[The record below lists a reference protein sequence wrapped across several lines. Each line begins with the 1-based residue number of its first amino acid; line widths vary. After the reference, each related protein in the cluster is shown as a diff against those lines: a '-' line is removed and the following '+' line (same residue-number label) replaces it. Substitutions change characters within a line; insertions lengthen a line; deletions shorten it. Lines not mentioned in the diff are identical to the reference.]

1 MTREMRR
8 HERILDESRVRE
20 LLLNSEYGVLSTTS
34 VDGGVYGIPMSYVA
48 SDGCIYFHCA
58 MIGHK
63 IDNITANPLVSF
75 CVVGKTEV
83 SPAAF
88 TTAYES
94 VVVSGLIKT
103 VDVVD
108 EKRDALQLLVKKYSR
123 GFETEGDVYIDKAIH
138 KTKILKLTIDSITGK
153 GRQL

>member
-1 MTREMRR
+1 MAREMRR
-8 HERILDESRVRE
+8 HERVLDESKARD
-20 LLLNSEYGVLSTTS
+20 LLLNGEYGVLSTSS

-48 SDGCIYFHCA
+48 ADGCIYFHCA
-58 MIGHK
+58 MVGHK

-83 SPAAF
+83 SPTAF

-94 VVVSGLIKT
+94 VVVSGFIEI
-103 VDVVD
+103 VDVEN
-108 EKRDALQLLVKKYSR
+108 EKREALRLLVKKYSQ

>member
-1 MTREMRR
+1 MSREMRR
-8 HERILDESRVRE
+8 HERVLDGSKTRI
-20 LLLNSEYGVLSTTS
+20 LLLKGEYGVLSTSS

-48 SDGCIYFHCA
+48 SDGIIYFHCA
-58 MIGHK
+58 MVGHK

-83 SPAAF
+83 SPSAF

-94 VVVSGLIKT
+94 VVVSGLIET
-103 VDVVD
+103 VEVEA
-108 EKRDALQLLVKKYSR
+108 EKREALQLLVKKYSP
-123 GFETEGDVYIDKAIH
+123 GFVLEGDVYINKAIQ
-138 KTKILKLTIDSITGK
+138 KTKILKLTIDSISGK

>member
-1 MTREMRR
+1 MAREIRR
-8 HERILDESRVRE
+8 HERILDESKARE
-20 LLLNSEYGVLSTTS
+20 LLLKGEYGVLSTSS

-58 MIGHK
+58 MVGHK

-75 CVVGKTEV
+75 CVVGNTEV

-94 VVVSGLIKT
+94 VVVLGHIAT
-103 VDVVD
+103 VAEED
-108 EKRDALQLLVKKYSR
+108 EKREALRLIVKKYSP
-123 GFETEGDVYIDKAIH
+123 GFVSEGDVYIDKAHH
-138 KTKILKLTIDSITGK
+138 KTKILKLTIDSISGK

>member
-1 MTREMRR
+1 MAREMRR
-8 HERILDESRVRE
+8 HERILDESKARE
-20 LLLNSEYGVLSTTS
+20 LLHKGEYGVLSTS
-34 VDGGVYGIPMSYVA
+34 SIDGGVYGIPMSYVV

-58 MIGHK
+58 MEGHK
-63 IDNITANPLVSF
+63 IENIIANPLVSF

-94 VVVSGLIKT
+94 VLVSGLIET
-103 VDVVD
+103 VDVDD
-108 EKRDALQLLVKKYSR
+108 EKREALRLLVKKYSQ
-123 GFETEGDVYIDKAIH
+123 GFEAEGDVYIDKAIH
-138 KTKILKLTIDSITGK
+138 KTKILKLTIDHITGK

>member
-1 MTREMRR
+1 MAREMRR
-8 HERILDESRVRE
+8 HERVLDESKALE
-20 LLLNSEYGVLSTTS
+20 LLLTGEYGVLSTTS

-58 MIGHK
+58 MVGHK

-75 CVVGKTEV
+75 CIVGKTEV

-94 VVVSGLIKT
+94 VVVSGLIET
-103 VDVVD
+103 VDVDD
-108 EKRDALQLLVKKYSR
+108 EKREALRLLIKKTGR
-123 GFETEGDVYIDKAIH
+123 LLFRRRPGRALRQGFLMK
-138 KTKILKLTIDSITGK
+138 
-153 GRQL
+153 

>member
-8 HERILDESRVRE
+8 HERVLDESKTRE
-20 LLLNSEYGVLSTTS
+20 LLLNGEYGVLSTSS
-34 VDGGVYGIPMSYVA
+34 VDGGVYGFPMNYVA
-48 SDGCIYFHCA
+48 SYEYIYFHCA
-58 MIGHK
+58 MVGHK
-63 IDNITANPLVSF
+63 IDNIKANPLVSF

-94 VVVSGLIKT
+94 IVVSGLIET
-103 VDVVD
+103 VDVED
-108 EKRDALQLLVKKYSR
+108 EKRDALRLLVKKYSQ
-123 GFETEGDVYIDKAIH
+123 GFEAEGNVYIDKAIN